1 MKESYSID
9 IKYTNSGVILKNAA
23 NFNLADTLD
32 CGQAF
37 RWYEKEGKWYG
48 VAHGR
53 RLCLFNNGDDIV
65 IEGTNKED
73 FESIWCEYFD
83 LSRDYGAI
91 IEAVKPDE
99 RLNKI
104 CSLTGGIRLLRQD
117 PWEALCSFI
126 ISQNNNIPRIKGI
139 VERLCQNFGED
150 LGEGAYSFPSAEKI
164 APLTVE
170 DLAPIRAGF
179 RAKFIIAAAKSVAEG
194 KVPLYDLHKTDAE
207 SAAQSLMT
215 ITGVG
220 PKVAAC
226 ALLFGCGHIEC
237 FPVDVWIKRAMEV
250 MFSDGLP
257 EYALP
262 YAGIVQQYIF
272 HYARLTGLDA
282 DKMGEI

>member
-1 MKESYSID
+1 MNNNYSID

-23 NFNLADTLD
+23 NFSLSDTLD

-48 VAHGR
+48 IAHGK
-53 RLCLFNNGDDIV
+53 RLCLFNEGSDIV
-65 IEGTNKED
+65 IEGASEED
-73 FESIWCEYFD
+73 FDSIWRGYFD
-83 LSRDYGAI
+83 LDRDYGAV
-91 IEAVKPDE
+91 IETVRVDK

-139 VERLCQNFGED
+139 VERLCQTFGEN
-150 LGEGAYSFPSAEKI
+150 LGDGAYSFPSAERI
-164 APLTVE
+164 ASLTVE
-170 DLAPIRAGF
+170 NLAPLRAGF
-179 RAKFIIAAAKSVAEG
+179 RAKYILDAAKKVANG
-194 KVPLYDLHKTDAE
+194 SVPLYDLHKMDAE
-207 SAAQSLMT
+207 SAADCLMT
-215 ITGVG
+215 ISGVG

-237 FPVDVWIKRAMEV
+237 FPVDVWIKRAIEV

-282 DKMGEI
+282 DKMGDI

>member
-1 MKESYSID
+1 MKETYSID
-9 IKYTNSGVILKNAA
+9 IKYTNSGVVLKNAA
-23 NFNLADTLD
+23 NFSLADTLD

-37 RWYEKEGKWYG
+37 RWYEKDGKWYG
-48 VAHGR
+48 IAHGKK
-53 RLCLFNNGDDIV
+53 LCLFNQGNDIV
-65 IEGTNKED
+65 IEGVSKED
-73 FESIWCEYFD
+73 FENIWYEYFD
-83 LSRDYGAI
+83 LKRDYSAI
-91 IEAVKPDE
+91 IDCVKTDK

-104 CSLTGGIRLLRQD
+104 CNLTKGIRVLKQD

-139 VERLCQNFGED
+139 VERLCQTFGED
-150 LGEGAYSFPSAEKI
+150 LGDGAYSFPTAEKI
-164 APLTVE
+164 ATLSVE
-170 DLAPIRAGF
+170 DLAPIRSGF
-179 RAKFIIAAAKSVAEG
+179 RAKYIISAAQKVADG
-194 KVPLYDLHKTDAE
+194 SVPLYDLHKQDAQ

-250 MFSDGLP
+250 MFKDGLP
-257 EYALP
+257 DYALP

-282 DKMGEI
+282 DKMGDI

>member
-1 MKESYSID
+1 MNFD
-9 IKYTNSGVILKNAA
+9 IEYFEASVKIKKAA

-37 RWYEKEGKWYG
+37 RWHENEGKWYG
-48 VAHGR
+48 IAHGK
-53 RLCLFNNGDDIV
+53 RLCLYNEGDDIV
-65 IEGTNKED
+65 IEGADKED
-73 FESIWCEYFD
+73 FDNIWRTYFD
-83 LSRDYGAI
+83 LDRDYGAVI
-91 IEAVKPDE
+91 ATVSADN

-104 CSLTGGIRLLRQD
+104 CARTSGIRILKQD

-150 LGEGAYSFPSAEKI
+150 LGGGAYSFPSAEKI
-164 APLTVE
+164 ATLTVE
-170 DLAPIRAGF
+170 DLAPLRSGF
-179 RAKFIIAAAKSVAEG
+179 RAKYIIDAAKKVADG
-194 KVPLYDLHKTDAE
+194 SVPLYELQGVDKD
-207 SAAQSLMT
+207 SAAASLMS

-237 FPVDVWIKRAMEV
+237 FPVDVWIRRAMEV

-257 EYALP
+257 DYALP